1 MLVYREEGQS
11 HEEDAFETLDV
22 DLQKKSGRG
31 LGLTIVGRKNGPGVF
46 ISEVVS
52 MVWKHTAVFQK
63 ANDIYFLRGEKSA
76 FFVVYAINKNT
87 INIKLFCQN
96 FVSINKDI
104 KLDFFSKNAISS
116 SEPDGFYLFSWC

>member
-52 MVWKHTAVFQK
+52 MAYKHC
-63 ANDIYFLRGEKSA
+63 
-76 FFVVYAINKNT
+76 
-87 INIKLFCQN
+87 LFGK
-96 FVSINKDI
+96 VIMIVEWSY
-104 KLDFFSKNAISS
+104 
-116 SEPDGFYLFSWC
+116 E

>member
-52 MVWKHTAVFQK
+52 MFYKHLSFWERTM
-63 ANDIYFLRGEKSA
+63 SA
-76 FFVVYAINKNT
+76 GGGGGAEEGYC
-87 INIKLFCQN
+87 L
-96 FVSINKDI
+96 S
-104 KLDFFSKNAISS
+104 LDFGI
-116 SEPDGFYLFSWC
+116 

>member
-22 DLQKKSGRG
+22 ELQKKAGRG

-52 MVWKHTAVFQK
+52 
-63 ANDIYFLRGEKSA
+63 
-76 FFVVYAINKNT
+76 
-87 INIKLFCQN
+87 
-96 FVSINKDI
+96 
-104 KLDFFSKNAISS
+104 
-116 SEPDGFYLFSWC
+116 